1 MLLICIFIMII
12 LGVII
17 AKPARTII
25 WMGRYLRNKLLLLL
39 LLEKIAM

>member
-1 MLLICIFIMII
+1 MLLICIFIIII
-12 LGVII
+12 LGLII
-17 AKPARTII
+17 VKPPRTII

>member
-1 MLLICIFIMII
+1 MLLICISIIII
-12 LGVII
+12 LGLII
-17 AKPARTII
+17 VKPPRTII